1 MLKRRYDQGGVTLK
15 QTHLLLAFQSKLIK
29 MHKPLKKV
37 TLIRNIALFSQL
49 LMMRE
54 FEIVFWASLNSEE
67 DINTLI
73 KKNED

>member
-1 MLKRRYDQGGVTLK
+1 
-15 QTHLLLAFQSKLIK
+15 

-37 TLIRNIALFSQL
+37 ALIRNIALFSQL

-67 DINTLI
+67 EINKLI

>member
-1 MLKRRYDQGGVTLK
+1 MFRVDLVLTIWFSLV
-15 QTHLLLAFQSKLIK
+15 IK

-37 TLIRNIALFSQL
+37 ALIRNIALFSQL

-67 DINTLI
+67 EINKLI